1 MDKNSKIKKRINK
14 NEFFILTY
22 SHNETENSNN
32 TQSEL
37 SNSITEKKGKKRKI
51 IHKNFLLLKKS
62 LHLDNFMRKTQ
73 IDSLLKKCK
82 SKLFKNIHESINL
95 CLKKKLPRL
104 PQSFITNIKIDF
116 NKFYLCQSIISIYI
130 KNQIFESFDEL
141 IQKDYIIKEKEE
153 SLKIFFNITLQE
165 VFEYYLNSKKY
176 LDDYLR
182 ILEREGENFAILF
195 DFISHIFLNYYL
207 KGKGNKP
214 KIKQNKIKGFKS
226 LSLIKKNKLPFSNRK
241 VNRLNKIF
249 KIEKT
254 KKNEN
259 EYIDNDQK

>member
-1 MDKNSKIKKRINK
+1 MDNNSKIQKRIN
-14 NEFFILTY
+14 EFFTLTY

-37 SNSITEKKGKKRKI
+37 SNSNITEKKGKKRKI

-82 SKLFKNIHESINL
+82 SKLFKSIHDSINL

-182 ILEREGENFAILF
+182 ILKREGENFATLF

-214 KIKQNKIKGFKS
+214 KIKNNKIKTFKS
-226 LSLIKKNKLPFSNRK
+226 LSISKRKKLPFSNRK
-241 VNRLNKIF
+241 IHRFKNQIF
-249 KIEKT
+249 QIEKT
-254 KKNEN
+254 
-259 EYIDNDQK
+259 

>member
-1 MDKNSKIKKRINK
+1 MDKNSKIKKGINK
-14 NEFFILTY
+14 NELFTLTY
-22 SHNETENSNN
+22 SQNETENSNN

-37 SNSITEKKGKKRKI
+37 SNSNITEKKGKKRKN
-51 IHKNFLLLKKS
+51 IHKNFHLLKKT

-82 SKLFKNIHESINL
+82 SKLFKSIHESINL

-130 KNQIFESFDEL
+130 KNKIFQSFEEL

-153 SLKIFFNITLQE
+153 SLKIFFNIKLQE

-176 LDDYLR
+176 LNDYLK

-214 KIKQNKIKGFKS
+214 KIKKNKIKGFNS
-226 LSLIKKNKLPFSNRK
+226 LSLIKKNKLPFS
-241 VNRLNKIF
+241 RLNKIF

-254 KKNEN
+254 YKNEN
-259 EYIDNDQK
+259 EYIDNNQK

>member
-1 MDKNSKIKKRINK
+1 MEKNLKIKKRINK
-14 NEFFILTY
+14 NEYFTLIN

-37 SNSITEKKGKKRKI
+37 SNLTIEKKGKKRKK
-51 IHKNFLLLKKS
+51 IHKNFLLLKKN

-130 KNQIFESFDEL
+130 KNKIFQSFEEL

-153 SLKIFFNITLQE
+153 SLKIFFNIQLQE

-176 LDDYLR
+176 LNDYLK
-182 ILEREGENFAILF
+182 ILEREGENFATLF
-195 DFISHIFLNYYL
+195 HFISHIFLNYYL

-214 KIKQNKIKGFKS
+214 KINKNKIKGFKS
-226 LSLIKKNKLPFSNRK
+226 LNFSKKMKLPFYNRK
-241 VNRLNKIF
+241 INKVNKIF
-249 KIEKT
+249 QIEKT
-254 KKNEN
+254 
-259 EYIDNDQK
+259 DNDNIHDNQK